1 MISALLVET
10 SLTTK
15 GEFKL
20 KELVGMIAEII
31 ELGQMFSDI

>member
-1 MISALLVET
+1 MISALVET

-20 KELVGMIAEII
+20 KEFVGIIADII
-31 ELGQMFSDI
+31 ELDEIFSDI

>member
-1 MISALLVET
+1 MISVFVET
-10 SLTTK
+10 SSTTK

-20 KELVGMIAEII
+20 KEFAGMIANII